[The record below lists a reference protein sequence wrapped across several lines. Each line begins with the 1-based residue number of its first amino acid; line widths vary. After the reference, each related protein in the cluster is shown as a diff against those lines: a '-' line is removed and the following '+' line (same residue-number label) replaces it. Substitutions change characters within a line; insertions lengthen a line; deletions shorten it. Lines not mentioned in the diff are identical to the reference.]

1 MPEFITVEEAA
12 TMLKVDPATIR
23 NWLKAGKIEGKKIP
37 GTKRWRINLDKLKKF
52 LS

>member
-23 NWLKAGKIEGKKIP
+23 NWLKSGKIEGKKIP
-37 GTKRWRINLDKLKKF
+37 GTKHWRINLNKLKKF